1 MNKENK
7 DPKRAF
13 SKKEKLAVEL
23 VSGRTGDADH
33 INPHSK
39 GGKTT
44 VENCQIISPTANK
57 KKGAFVYK
65 PRKWQQE
72 FMDSWNRR
80 DEGIPF
86 MLIAIP
92 GSGKTMATLEVA
104 RKWIAAGP
112 DRRVV
117 IVVPTVNLKTQWAKE
132 ALQFGL
138 ELQTKEFGTNF
149 RHGFHGGVA
158 TYHLVGNSPL
168 LFRKLCSAAPTM
180 VIFDEIHHCG
190 EDSHFGSGIKEG
202 FELAKEKISMS
213 GTPWKSDG
221 KPIPFVRY
229 DGNGYAVG
237 NYSYDYPHALRDG
250 VVRYLAFDH
259 AKGSIQN
266 DLTGE
271 SSELHEGITDEEAA
285 FRLNRL
291 LEPDGEFV
299 RQQVRDA
306 HRKLCE
312 CRKAVPD
319 AGGLAVCKD
328 QTHALKIANV
338 IKEETG
344 CYPSIIVSDAELEN
358 DNVESFRKSSKEWL
372 VAVKKVSEGTD
383 IKRLQVLCYLTNTVS
398 ELFFRQ
404 VIGRVSR
411 VRDMEDY
418 EGYVYLPADP
428 RLIGFSKN
436 IENAQVL
443 AIKEEAETEG
453 REIERGESQMDF
465 TTYTTQH
472 EGSEV
477 VLIGNEEVSVQEYR
491 EIERISESQGLS
503 MEKVRAVRVMSGISS
518 SNVSMEE
525 TKDLTTLEERC
536 DKWRKKCRKSAYYL
550 SKLLDCHPADVHK
563 NFAPQKGMSESQL
576 QDKHKKII
584 AQINQLKL

>member
-536 DKWRKKCRKSAYYL
+536 DKWRKKCSKSAFRL